1 MARPRV
7 FVSSTYYDLRHIRAS
22 LERFVE
28 SLGYDVILS
37 EKGNIAF
44 NPEIP
49 LDESC
54 YREVQNTDIFVLV
67 VGGRYGTEMSES
79 RGSVSKEFYERHDS
93 ITKGEYRRAVEN
105 NIPLYV
111 LVDKYV
117 YADYETYLQNK
128 SNSTVVYPH
137 VDSVNVF
144 LFVDE
149 ILSQVRNNALQQ
161 FDRYIEIENWLRE
174 QWAGLFRDML
184 ARASSQRQ
192 IASLASQ
199 VAELSE
205 VNKTLKKYLEEV
217 VSKLDPD
224 KAAGLIESESKRLE
238 KARENSILTE
248 NDLGRFLL
256 QHSEVSPEKILKA
269 IKAADSV
276 ETFGKLIRE
285 MVPSEGIKDDLDA
298 LLLDGDLEFVRN
310 DLNEIRRALNLPPW
324 PVPHGGDV
332 RQACSSSQASQ
343 KPGWLIGL
351 GRFSRAP
358 RAPRSVNVK
367 GASFSPAAADCVECG
382 ASDVRWQTDQ
392 ASANLPPPVAYR
404 RAGSAQVER
413 SSGHRLPPRR
423 QSIAR
428 TTHIPSSH
436 VPLESDRR
444 RGPPTM

>member
-256 QHSEVSPEKILKA
+256 QHSEVSPEKILNA

-324 PVPHGGDV
+324 PVPPGVTFGRRV
-332 RQACSSSQASQ
+332 RVAKQARNQA
-343 KPGWLIGL
+343 G
-351 GRFSRAP
+351 
-358 RAPRSVNVK
+358 
-367 GASFSPAAADCVECG
+367 
-382 ASDVRWQTDQ
+382 
-392 ASANLPPPVAYR
+392 
-404 RAGSAQVER
+404 
-413 SSGHRLPPRR
+413 
-423 QSIAR
+423 
-428 TTHIPSSH
+428 
-436 VPLESDRR
+436 
-444 RGPPTM
+444 